1 MRSRYSV
8 CGLFVCDNGTARL
21 FRRIESQLVRLA
33 ENRAAAF
40 VVIIILIV
48 YKSPRSALSRMR
60 AYCFY
65 VLFNQ
70 SATYVTSM
78 ESDEPLITKVNVPDL
93 SIVIFLSLVL
103 SLCSAVLSLD
113 VLITLFHQDA
123 PAVLPAFVG
132 FTNLILSPAVSL
144 IVIV

>member
-1 MRSRYSV
+1 
-8 CGLFVCDNGTARL
+8 
-21 FRRIESQLVRLA
+21 
-33 ENRAAAF
+33 
-40 VVIIILIV
+40 
-48 YKSPRSALSRMR
+48 
-60 AYCFY
+60 
-65 VLFNQ
+65 
-70 SATYVTSM
+70 M

-113 VLITLFHQDA
+113 FVITLFHHDA
-123 PAVLPAFVG
+123 PSVLPAFVG